1 MITIT
6 VESSNGN
13 RYTKTFQADSF
24 QVCDDK
30 TLQPG
35 TVQKYPDRHPA
46 WLMFP
51 VVSGQAVADARVRPG
66 SDTFKLL
73 ILYIQHIDNKY

>member
-30 TLQPG
+30 TGSTQG
-35 TVQKYPDRHPA
+35 TAAGNYLPKTSIGK
-46 WLMFP
+46 P
-51 VVSGQAVADARVRPG
+51 VVAIVLAGE
-66 SDTFKLL
+66 
-73 ILYIQHIDNKY
+73 

>member
-24 QVCDDK
+24 QVCDAFQADSFQVCDDK
-30 TLQPG
+30 TGSRQGAAGGIYLPKTSIG
-35 TVQKYPDRHPA
+35 K
-46 WLMFP
+46 P
-51 VVSGQAVADARVRPG
+51 VVAIV
-66 SDTFKLL
+66 
-73 ILYIQHIDNKY
+73 LY

>member
-30 TLQPG
+30 TGSRQG
-35 TVQKYPDRHPA
+35 TAGGIYLPKTSIGK
-46 WLMFP
+46 P
-51 VVSGQAVADARVRPG
+51 VVAIVLDGE
-66 SDTFKLL
+66 
-73 ILYIQHIDNKY
+73 